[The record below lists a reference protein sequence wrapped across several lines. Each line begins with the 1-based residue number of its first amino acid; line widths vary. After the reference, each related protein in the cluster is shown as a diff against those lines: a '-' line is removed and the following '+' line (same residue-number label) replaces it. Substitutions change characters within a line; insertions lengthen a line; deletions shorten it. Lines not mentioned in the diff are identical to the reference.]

1 MIHSPVKAEGH
12 LVKETDD
19 WLGKCGHTA
28 GRFVKGMDF
37 ADRMKFSPS
46 ILEMALVGRIR
57 SRVDRTRMGA
67 NPLPRPGRYRKGA
80 IYADCAIVRVKRGRE
95 GRGPHLILGGSAKS
109 REFSPGGK

>member
-1 MIHSPVKAEGH
+1 MIHSPVKTEGH

-46 ILEMALVGRIR
+46 ILEMAVGPIR
-57 SRVDRTRMGA
+57 
-67 NPLPRPGRYRKGA
+67 L
-80 IYADCAIVRVKRGRE
+80 
-95 GRGPHLILGGSAKS
+95 
-109 REFSPGGK
+109 